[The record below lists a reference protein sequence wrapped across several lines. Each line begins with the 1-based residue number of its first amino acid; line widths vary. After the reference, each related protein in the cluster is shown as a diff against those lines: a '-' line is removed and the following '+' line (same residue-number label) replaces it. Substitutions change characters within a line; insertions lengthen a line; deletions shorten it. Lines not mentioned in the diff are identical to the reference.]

1 MVKVITVKGQVSRR
15 QKFDQYDM
23 EAKRVLVNDKQMLA
37 NSKVTF
43 SRHAIKRAADR
54 HLFRVINHINQYV
67 KAGQIVATEVYYAKD
82 WTVKDTRF
90 LLRCEYGYHYVYI
103 AVSSARRQV
112 ITLWQARK

>member
-15 QKFDQYDM
+15 QKFDQYT
-23 EAKRVLVNDKQMLA
+23 EGEKQLLNNDKQMLA
-37 NSKVTF
+37 NNKLTF
-43 SRHAIKRAADR
+43 SRHSIKRAADR
-54 HLFRVINHINQYV
+54 YLFRVVNHVNDYV
-67 KAGQIVATEVYYAKD
+67 KNSQIVATELYYAKD

-90 LLRCEYGYHYVYI
+90 LLRCEYGKHYVYI